1 MAMVHVDS
9 RLALKSPGRT
19 HDLLAAGEIKA
30 RDPRY
35 TRFVGWMKIV
45 LPAVA
50 ALVLGLVLVWPQI
63 VGRDERF
70 RVSFSNISAKDV
82 DSLSMVNARYFG
94 TDKDNQPFS
103 VTADTANEASK
114 GAKAVELEA
123 PKADLTTKEGQWLV
137 LSADNGLYSQPSSTL
152 DLLGNVN
159 LFHDKGY
166 EIHTPSAQADLKM
179 GTASGDDQVR
189 GQGPFGALTADGF
202 RLYDKGARI
211 VFTGR
216 AHLVLDPKAGM
227 PKK

>member
-1 MAMVHVDS
+1 MVHIDS
-9 RLALKSPGRT
+9 RLALRSSDRT
-19 HDLLAAGEIKA
+19 RDLLAAGDIKT
-30 RDPRY
+30 RDPSY
-35 TRFVGWMKIV
+35 TRFVGMMKII

-50 ALVLGLVLVWPQI
+50 ALVLGLVLIWPQI
-63 VGRDERF
+63 VGKDERF
-70 RVSFSNISAKDV
+70 RVSFSNINTKDV
-82 DSLSMVNARYFG
+82 DTLSMVNARYFG
-94 TDKDNQPFS
+94 TDKDNQPFT
-103 VTADTANEASK
+103 VTADAATEASK

-123 PKADLTTKEGQWLV
+123 PKADMMTRDNQWLA

-166 EIHTPSAQADLKM
+166 EIHTQSAQADLKM
-179 GTASGDDQVR
+179 GTASGDDRVR

-211 VFTGR
+211 IFTGK

>member
-1 MAMVHVDS
+1 MVYVDS
-9 RLALKSPGRT
+9 RLAAKNSSRT
-19 HDLLAAGEIKA
+19 HDLLAAGEIKS

-35 TRFVGWMKIV
+35 TRFVGLMKIT

-63 VGRDERF
+63 VDKGERF
-70 RVSFSNISAKDV
+70 RVSFSNISTKDV
-82 DSLSMVNARYFG
+82 DTLSMVNARYFG

-103 VTADTANEASK
+103 VTADTANEAAK
-114 GAKAVELEA
+114 GASAVELEA
-123 PKADLTTKEGQWLV
+123 PKADIMTRDGQWLA

-166 EIHTPSAQADLKM
+166 EIHTTSAQADLKM
-179 GTASGDDQVR
+179 GTASGDDLVR

-216 AHLVLDPKAGM
+216 THLVLDPKADM

>member
-1 MAMVHVDS
+1 MVHIDRS
-9 RLALKSPGRT
+9 LGLKSSRRT
-19 HDLLAAGEIKA
+19 HDLLAAGAIKS

-35 TRFVGWMKIV
+35 TRFVGMMKMV

-50 ALVLGLVLVWPQI
+50 ALVLGLVLIWPQI
-63 VGRDERF
+63 VDKNERF
-70 RVSFSNISAKDV
+70 RVSFSNINTKDV
-82 DSLSMVNARYFG
+82 DTLSMVNARYFG
-94 TDKDNQPFS
+94 TDKENQPFS

-123 PKADLTTKEGQWLV
+123 PKADIMTKDGQWLV
-137 LSADNGLYSQPSSTL
+137 LSAENGLYSQPSSTL

-166 EIHTPSAQADLKM
+166 EIHTLSAQADLKQ
-179 GTASGDDQVR
+179 GSASGDDKVQ
-189 GQGPFGALTADGF
+189 GQGPFGALTSDGF

-216 AHLVLDPKAGM
+216 THLVLDPKAGM

>member
-1 MAMVHVDS
+1 MVHVDS
-9 RLALKSPGRT
+9 RLSTRNQSRT
-19 HDLLAAGEIKA
+19 RDLLAAGEIKS
-30 RDPRY
+30 RDPGY
-35 TRFVGWMKIV
+35 TRFVGLMKIT

-63 VGRDERF
+63 VDKGEKF

-82 DSLSMVNARYFG
+82 DTLSMVNARYFG

-114 GAKAVELEA
+114 GAKAVELES
-123 PKADLTTKEGQWLV
+123 PKADITTRDGQWLV

-179 GTASGDDQVR
+179 GTASGDDPVR
-189 GQGPFGALTADGF
+189 GQGPFGALTSDGF

-216 AHLVLDPKAGM
+216 THLILDPSAGM

>member
-1 MAMVHVDS
+1 MVHVDKRMS
-9 RLALKSPGRT
+9 LKPQAERAS
-19 HDLLAAGEIKA
+19 DLLAAGEIKS

-45 LPAVA
+45 LPSVA

-70 RVSFSNISAKDV
+70 RVSFSNISTKDV
-82 DSLSMVNARYFG
+82 DTLSMVNARYYG

-114 GAKAVELEA
+114 GAKAVELDA
-123 PKADLTTKEGQWLV
+123 PKADLTTKDGQWLV

-166 EIHTPSAQADLKM
+166 EIHTPSASADLKM
-179 GTASGDDQVR
+179 GSASGDDVVH
-189 GQGPFGALTADGF
+189 GQGPFGVLTSEGF

-211 VFTGR
+211 VFTGK
-216 AHLVLDPKAGM
+216 AHLVLDPKASM
-227 PKK
+227 SKK